1 MPRHD
6 TKPLH
11 DCCQSRSDI
20 PEDWIDWQVEHVVLC
35 LLLFGVLA
43 VISRIKL
50 GSLMGT
56 LLHVSPQMPA
66 FPGIDAMPACGQE
79 DVARPSM
86 FCIKPLCR
94 MPGMHRHRHSRETL
108 SAALEQPESRSTPGE
123 GDGYDRLMDAHI
135 WNKKARRDLFANV
148 CHLAAV
154 FLCSS
159 FLVLDAD
166 FRCRLLAFQSVPI
179 FENMRQDSLI
189 GGPAVSAGISSG
201 RAAIKYS
208 HLALTKK
215 RKVFV
220 SCSPRLG

>member
-1 MPRHD
+1 
-6 TKPLH
+6 
-11 DCCQSRSDI
+11 
-20 PEDWIDWQVEHVVLC
+20 
-35 LLLFGVLA
+35 
-43 VISRIKL
+43 
-50 GSLMGT
+50 
-56 LLHVSPQMPA
+56 
-66 FPGIDAMPACGQE
+66 
-79 DVARPSM
+79 M

-179 FENMRQDSLI
+179 LENMRQDSLI

-220 SCSPRLG
+220 SCSPRLCKVTACHTAHDRAFMFPLTFWACWAACNNPPFLPCFLRSSTFHQVYALHVFPGPILPRVCLWSVSVCASRFPRSYLLSPADARFS